1 MKERRSIWQFRVVV
15 ILLSLIVLALGSFWL
30 LEVMRR
36 AGNDFFPPPKRSE
49 PDFYVEKFNYVKLA
63 KTGEAQYHFSGDLL
77 THNPQDGSYDI
88 TQPVVRNIG
97 SQETPIL
104 VRAERA
110 RVNSDNSEVHLYD
123 NVHVD
128 RPASADAQHM
138 HMKSEYLLL
147 LPNEEE
153 MKTDR
158 PVVITVGESILT
170 GTGMVANNATRQYR
184 LSSNVHGTYQVPA
197 R

>member
-1 MKERRSIWQFRVVV
+1 MKERRSIWQFRLVV
-15 ILLSLIVLALGSFWL
+15 ILLSLIALTLGSFWL

-36 AGNDFFPPPKRSE
+36 AGNEFFPPSKRSE
-49 PDFYVEKFNYVKLA
+49 PDFYVENFNYVKLA
-63 KTGEAQYHFSGDLL
+63 KTGEAQYHFSGDRL

-104 VRAERA
+104 VRADRA

-128 RPASADAQHM
+128 RPASGDAQHM

>member
-1 MKERRSIWQFRVVV
+1 MKERRSIWQFRLVV
-15 ILLSLIVLALGSFWL
+15 ILLLLIVLTLGSFWL

-36 AGNDFFPPPKRSE
+36 AGNDFFPPSKRSE
-49 PDFYVEKFNYVKLA
+49 PDFYVENFNYVKLA
-63 KTGEAQYHFSGDLL
+63 KTGEAQYHFSGDRL

-104 VRAERA
+104 VRADRA

-128 RPASADAQHM
+128 RPASDGAQHM
-138 HMKSEYLLL
+138 HMKSEYLML

-170 GTGMVANNATRQYR
+170 GTGMVANNATRQYH
-184 LSSNVHGTYQVPA
+184 LLSNVHGTYQVPA